1 MAQMDISLFEI
12 IGPVMLGPSSSGT
25 AGMARLG
32 YAAHLFLTGPLQ
44 SIDLCFHPRDTGC
57 FGLRSHVALVGGAL
71 GMRPEEP
78 ALRRALELAKEQGIS
93 LSTSKFTE
101 QPLPESALTVKLSFV
116 ERSGR
121 RCEITG
127 VSVGGGSIAITN
139 IEGFAVNL
147 SSTASNVFVW
157 AERPVAAELRA
168 MFPQYEIGAS
178 RQAERELCWINTGKT
193 PDREAAKQAAQIPG
207 VTRTL
212 ALEPFVPLGYV
223 PHTPLFCSF
232 DELIARADATGEDC
246 MELALSYEQNRSG
259 RTRREILEQMHQMLG
274 YMKSA
279 AEEGLTRPV
288 HTLFGFGTGEDGKK
302 LMRAMQEGKTI
313 SGSTLNR
320 AVAKALAT
328 MEVADAMGCVVAA
341 PTAGSCGIVPGCLLT
356 VAEDKGLD
364 DAAVV
369 KALFAC
375 SLIGAALYYH
385 KVSFSGLGG
394 GCQGEI
400 GVSSAMAAGGLACL
414 AGGTVRQVVDAGA
427 LALKNMLGL
436 VCDRI
441 GGSSEIPCIRRNG
454 IGVANAFCAADMA
467 LSGICSYIPAD
478 EVAEALVDCEK
489 RLPPELRGGCGGLT
503 STKTAARAREIEEEI
518 NASLAI

>member
-1 MAQMDISLFEI
+1 MAEMDISLFEV

-32 YAAHLFLTGPLQ
+32 YAAHLFLMEPLQ
-44 SIDLCFHPRDTGC
+44 SIDLCFHPRDTGF

-71 GMRPEEP
+71 GMRPEDP
-78 ALRRALELAKEQGIS
+78 ALRRSLEIAKERGIT
-93 LSTSKFTE
+93 LSASKFTAE
-101 QPLPESALTVKLSFV
+101 PLPESALTVKLSFV
-116 ERSGR
+116 EKSGR
-121 RCEITG
+121 QCEITG

-139 IEGFAVNL
+139 IEGFPVSL
-147 SSTASNVFVW
+147 SSTAANVFVW
-157 AERPVAAELRA
+157 ADRPVEEALRA
-168 MFPQYEIGAS
+168 MFPQYEVGVS
-178 RQAERELCWINTGKT
+178 RQGERELCWINTGKK
-193 PDREAAKQAAQIPG
+193 PDLAAADKAAALPG

-223 PHTPLFCSF
+223 PHTPLFRSF
-232 DELIARADATGEDC
+232 DELIARADETGEDC
-246 MELALSYEQNRSG
+246 LELALSYEQNRSG
-259 RTRREILEQMHQMLG
+259 RTRQELLDQMHQMLS

-279 AEEGLTRPV
+279 VHEGLNEPV

-302 LMRAMQEGKTI
+302 LLRAMEAGKTI

-356 VAEDKGLD
+356 VAEDRKMD
-364 DAAVV
+364 DAAIV

-414 AGGTVRQVVDAGA
+414 AGGTVRQVVDASA
-427 LALKNMLGL
+427 LALKNILGL
-436 VCDRI
+436 ICDRI

-467 LSGICSYIPAD
+467 LCGICSYIPAD

-503 STKTAARAREIEEEI
+503 STKTAAKARKIEEEI